1 MPRRFLSNSML
12 ALAALALTG
21 CVERRLTIRTDP
33 PSALVRLDGREIGFT
48 PISVPFT
55 YYGNRRVQI
64 VKDGF
69 ETMTIDQPINTPW
82 YQYFPLDFITE
93 VLVPWNIR
101 DEREYEYVME
111 PARGASVDE
120 LQARARSVREQ
131 ALVPPEDAA
140 RRPGLLERLRRPANE
155 RDAPARGE

>member
-1 MPRRFLSNSML
+1 MV
-12 ALAALALTG
+12 ALALLTLAG

-48 PISVPFT
+48 PISIPFT
-55 YYGNRRVQI
+55 HYGNRRVQI

-69 ETMTIDQPINTPW
+69 ETMTIDQPIYTPW

-111 PARGASVDE
+111 PAKGVSVDE

-131 ALVPPEDAA
+131 ALAPPDDAT
-140 RRPGLLERLRRPANE
+140 RRPGFFERRRRSDTE
-155 RDAPARGE
+155 RDAPRRGE